1 MRRTLVLLTVIRSLT
16 FSQTTVNPDISV
28 QGDLLLINNS
38 QSTSLST
45 SGLEIAIQGYVNPFA
60 RADVF
65 LHKHAGE
72 SAIELE
78 EAVLTIERGLPLNLG
93 LRTGKFRPSFGK
105 INREHSHTYYYIL
118 PSRPVQS
125 LLGSEMWSSTGIEA
139 SVLAPLPWYS
149 NFSLSYMQAGVSE
162 HHHAKIR
169 DLYDDYKK
177 SVEKE
182 VEIPSAMVFR
192 FSNFFE
198 INSITHLETGV
209 NHYLTVSEKSEVI
222 SGVDLKFK
230 WRPDK
235 YRSLTI
241 QGELMQK
248 SGEEVHREKKYHD
261 EHKSD
266 ENEIDKATVAYGWL
280 NMQLNKVW
288 NGGFIVD
295 YSNNLDEA
303 EYKSFGLFAG
313 FSPVEESSV
322 FRIRLH
328 QEYYGDK
335 KPAFSIVGQ
344 IIWSLGPHKPHRF

>member
-1 MRRTLVLLTVIRSLT
+1 MRRTLVLLTVIRSLS

-28 QGDLLLINNS
+28 LGDLLLINNS
-38 QSTSLST
+38 ESTSLST
-45 SGLEIAIQGYVNPFA
+45 SGLEIAVQGYVNPFA
-60 RADVF
+60 RADVY
-65 LHKHAGE
+65 LHKHEGE
-72 SAIELE
+72 SVVELE
-78 EAVLTIERGLPLNLG
+78 EAFLTIERGLPLHLG

-105 INREHSHTYYYIL
+105 INRDHSHTYYYIL
-118 PSRPVQS
+118 PSRPAQS

-139 SVLAPLPWYS
+139 SILAPLPWYS
-149 NFSLSYMQAGVSE
+149 NFSLSYMQAGI
-162 HHHAKIR
+162 HDR
-169 DLYDDYKK
+169 DDDSKK
-177 SVEKE
+177 SVNKE
-182 VEIPSAMVFR
+182 AEIPSAAALR

-209 NHYLTVSEKSEVI
+209 NHYFTVSEKSEVI

-235 YRSLTI
+235 YRSFTI

-248 SGEEVHREKKYHD
+248 SGEEIHTEKKYHD
-261 EHKSD
+261 EHKSGD
-266 ENEIDKATVAYGWL
+266 DDIHETIVAYGWL
-280 NMQLNKVW
+280 NMQFNKVW
-288 NGGFIVD
+288 DGGLIVD
-295 YSNNLDEA
+295 YSNDLDEA
-303 EYKSFGLFAG
+303 EYKSVGLFVG

-328 QEYYGDK
+328 QEYHDK